1 MNLLG
6 FLHLILL
13 YAWPTPIFLKN
24 VTPHRSEV
32 FPLWDG
38 ISNFIF
44 SPRPPPPTFLFC
56 SAAADMSWSIIKRQ
70 AKKPLRIFP
79 ELRTYNCDVAL
90 WHSLCE
96 NSLNLPFIFIV
107 ARTFLKYRENIS
119 GGWWS
124 LSTESDSRKPES
136 TIRRL
141 IADRDKWKPFSLV
154 VELVGQYIRELIW
167 AQKDVHDV
175 ERKWKL

>member
-1 MNLLG
+1 MRDQLP
-6 FLHLILL
+6 FFKKKTWLHIGVK
-13 YAWPTPIFLKN
+13 FF
-24 VTPHRSEV
+24 RSETE
-32 FPLWDG
+32 FPIL
-38 ISNFIF
+38 F
-44 SPRPPPPTFLFC
+44 SATHRPTPTFLFC
-56 SAAADMSWSIIKRQ
+56 SAAANMSWSIIKRQ
-70 AKKPLRIFP
+70 FP
-79 ELRTYNCDVAL
+79 ELRTYNSNVAL

-119 GGWWS
+119 GGLWS

-154 VELVGQYIRELIW
+154 VELVGQHIRELIW